1 MTETV
6 SAAAIA
12 QRGATDIPEQ
22 GAVGCRPRLIIPAPV
37 TAAEPRMSDY
47 EFTMSLRIRHPH
59 AEPAEITR
67 VLGIEPQHTWRA
79 GDPRR
84 DSAGGEL
91 LGTHRETYWMGRL
104 MVEPEL
110 ASDHV
115 GVESVIL
122 RTLAQLRKAG
132 GFLATLKD
140 EGGAAELQVSIF
152 AREEFCLEL
161 LPESLALLGRLGLG
175 MVVEIKPHSHGVAP
189 IEPH

>member
-1 MTETV
+1 
-6 SAAAIA
+6 
-12 QRGATDIPEQ
+12 
-22 GAVGCRPRLIIPAPV
+22 
-37 TAAEPRMSDY
+37 MSDY

-59 AEPAEITR
+59 AEPADITR
-67 VLGIEPQHTWRA
+67 ILGIEPQHTWRA

-84 DSAGGEL
+84 DSAGDEL
-91 LGTHRETYWMGRL
+91 LGTRRDSYWMGRL
-104 MVEPEL
+104 MGEPQL

-122 RTLAQLRKAG
+122 RTLGQLRKSSD
-132 GFLATLKD
+132 FLATLKD

-175 MVVEIKPHSHGVAP
+175 VVLEIRPHPNQAA
-189 IEPH
+189 EPESN